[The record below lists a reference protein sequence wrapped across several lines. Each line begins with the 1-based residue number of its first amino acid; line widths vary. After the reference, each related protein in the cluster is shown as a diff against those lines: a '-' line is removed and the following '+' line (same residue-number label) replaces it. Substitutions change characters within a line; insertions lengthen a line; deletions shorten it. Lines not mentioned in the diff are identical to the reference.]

1 MIYMLNSL
9 YFQFNVFIGGYDV
22 LFRKYKSHKKFCFWL
37 IYSVNCIIKLGNIVI
52 GLCTVTINQLKVI
65 LLKNM
70 TRLDKLG
77 TLLQDYTH

>member
-22 LFRKYKSHKKFCFWL
+22 LFRKYKSHKILCWL
-37 IYSVNCIIKLGNIVI
+37 IYFINCIIKLGNMAI

-65 LLKNM
+65 LFKKHDS
-70 TRLDKLG
+70 TR
-77 TLLQDYTH
+77 

>member
-1 MIYMLNSL
+1 MF
-9 YFQFNVFIGGYDV
+9 YFGNIN
-22 LFRKYKSHKKFCFWL
+22 HKKKILFVFFWL

-65 LLKNM
+65 LFKNM

-77 TLLQDYTH
+77 TLLRDCTH

>member
-9 YFQFNVFIGGYDV
+9 YFQFNVFIGGHDV
-22 LFRKYKSHKKFCFWL
+22 LFRKYKSHTNFCVWL

-65 LLKNM
+65 LFKNM